1 MVELPRAIR
10 RAFLGIVLTA
20 VAQLLYGGIDLFGI
34 RSEFSRAAQI
44 VLALLLLAG
53 IVPGSYLAKP
63 IQRFS
68 ERASK
73 VSRWRGTL
81 SAIGAPLGILALYA
95 FFATSDLAS
104 LSRIDNEGTRIR
116 LWFSLAIVLI
126 QLAIL
131 VLNLLDLARSSS
143 RRSGA

>member
-53 IVPGSYLAKP
+53 IVPGSYLSKA
-63 IQRFS
+63 IRRFS
-68 ERASK
+68 ENASS
-73 VSRWRGTL
+73 VSRWRGTV
-81 SAIGAPLGILALYA
+81 SAIGAPLGIFALYA

-104 LSRIDNEGTRIR
+104 LSLIDDAETRIR
-116 LWFSLAIVLI
+116 LWFSIVIALL